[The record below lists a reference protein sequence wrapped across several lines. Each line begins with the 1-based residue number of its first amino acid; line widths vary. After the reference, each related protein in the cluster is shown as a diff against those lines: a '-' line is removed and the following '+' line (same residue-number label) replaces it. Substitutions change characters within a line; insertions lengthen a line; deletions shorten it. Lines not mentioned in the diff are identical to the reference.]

1 MAKKKTE
8 QTAKEQTTNNTEATD
23 FSSIYKQFKKNTI
36 DPASRKCL
44 TTGHSVID
52 ALLSEGKGLP
62 QGCYIELSSSSGCG
76 KCVTGDSIV
85 FVDGQFKRIEDDIE
99 HVGFTESNEKEMIMS
114 RHGAIHFSHRYK
126 EHVSSVVTISDVHGN
141 KITCT
146 PIHPLLVKRDD
157 GQKEW
162 VKAQDIKLKDKVIMA
177 TPYVRQKE
185 IKKTKE
191 TLLSYLEGY
200 DLLKSKQYWKYGF
213 MLDISQQ
220 NLDVICAELE
230 SYGITKSDNWGEYE
244 YTERNLDQYKLYV
257 HQKDGKEDKVYVR
270 IDLDDAALQ
279 KHVHCVTKD
288 EDKKCFYRSMELE
301 ELIAKIAGIV
311 DSVGNITFNSKEVI
325 NKKIS
330 LFATEKQDICDI
342 QAMLAILGIVGHQ
355 SIVNNCKYPHCLNLT
370 LTSSVILANLI
381 EPYII
386 IKKNDLRTFIEET
399 KNEQLYMTNH
409 LKVSEICTEA
419 RDCFVYDYSIPD
431 SHEFL
436 VNGIVSHNTTL
447 VLDIAKHICEQGYKC
462 AYIDTE
468 TALSENLLGKMGLM
482 PYYDDLFW
490 VFNPTTFNA
499 VGSYLDT
506 LVKDPAIKL
515 IVVDS
520 VTALTPDELTQE
532 GKLISDGQI
541 GIQSRYTGNLLKR
554 YRERI
559 NNNEKIVVFINQMR
573 TKIPT
578 GYGHAYDAPAG
589 GNAQQFTMD
598 IRLLMKCIETIKAPD
613 GHQIGAINKIWAIKN
628 RYGEPFKEYN
638 VKLMFGKGVD
648 ELREYA
654 QWLIDNGVAEKRGGG
669 NYTVMWE
676 GKEIKFKGQPAYEDW
691 IADNADEIKAFID
704 KNGGLVPLPDDGLT
718 DEPEADTD
726 EVNF

>member
-1 MAKKKTE
+1 MAKKKSE
-8 QTAKEQTTNNTEATD
+8 QTAKQATTNTESTD
-23 FSSIYKQFKKNTI
+23 FSSIYQQFKKGTI
-36 DPASRKCL
+36 DPASRKYL

-62 QGCYIELSSSSGCG
+62 LGCYIELSSSSGCG

-85 FVDGQFKRIEDDIE
+85 FVDGKFKRIEDDIE
-99 HVGFTESNEKEMIMS
+99 SIGFTESNDNEEIMS
-114 RHGAIHFSHRYK
+114 RQGYVHFSHRYK

-146 PIHPLLVKRDD
+146 PIHPLLVKRED

-162 VKAQDIKLKDKVIMA
+162 VKAQDISLKDKIVMA
-177 TPYVRQKE
+177 TPYIRQKP

-213 MLDISQQ
+213 MLDIAQQ
-220 NLDVICAELE
+220 NLDTICAELE
-230 SYGITKSDNWGEYE
+230 KYGITKSDNWGEYE

-257 HQKDGKEDKVYVR
+257 HQKDGKEDKVYIR
-270 IDLDDAALQ
+270 IDLDDSSLQ
-279 KHVHCVTKD
+279 KHVHDVTKQD
-288 EDKKCFYRSMELE
+288 DKKVFYRAMELE
-301 ELIAKIAGIV
+301 ELIAKIAGVV

-330 LFATEKQDICDI
+330 LFATDKQDICDI
-342 QAMLAILGIVGHQ
+342 QAMLALLGIVGHQ
-355 SIVNNCKYPHCLNLT
+355 SIVNNCKYQYCLNLT

-381 EPYII
+381 EPYIL
-386 IKKNDLRTFIEET
+386 IKRNDLLAFIDET
-399 KNEQLYMTNH
+399 KSEQLYMTNH

-419 RDCFVYDYSIPD
+419 RDCFVYDYSIPET
-431 SHEFL
+431 HEFF

-447 VLDIAKHICEQGYKC
+447 VLDIAKHLCEQGQRVL
-462 AYIDTE
+462 YIDAE
-468 TALSENLLGKMGLM
+468 TGLSENLLGKMGLM
-482 PYYDDLFW
+482 PYYNDLFW
-490 VFNPTTFNA
+490 VLNPTTFNA
-499 VGSYLDT
+499 VGEILDKAVT
-506 LVKDPAIKL
+506 DPATKM
-515 IVVDS
+515 IVIDS
-520 VTALTPDELTQE
+520 VTALTPDELTE
-532 GKLISDGQI
+532 DGRRISDGQI

-559 NNNEKIVVFINQMR
+559 NNNEKIMVFINQMR

-598 IRLLMKCIETIKAPD
+598 IRLLMKCIESIKAPD

-648 ELREYA
+648 ELREFA
-654 QWLIDNGVAEKRGGG
+654 QWLVDNGVADKKGGG
-669 NYTVMWE
+669 NYTVCWN
-676 GKEIKFKGQPAYEDW
+676 GKELKFKGQSVYEDW
-691 IADNADEIKAFID
+691 VAENAEEIKEFID
-704 KNGGLVPLPDDGLT
+704 ENGGLVSLPNENGLSDD
-718 DEPEADTD
+718 PEVDTE